1 MIIQKSEN
9 KINKDFKQ
17 NLKYKINECISKIYK

>member
-9 KINKDFKQ
+9 KIVQFD
-17 NLKYKINECISKIYK
+17 NLRGLQTKLGHYEIHT